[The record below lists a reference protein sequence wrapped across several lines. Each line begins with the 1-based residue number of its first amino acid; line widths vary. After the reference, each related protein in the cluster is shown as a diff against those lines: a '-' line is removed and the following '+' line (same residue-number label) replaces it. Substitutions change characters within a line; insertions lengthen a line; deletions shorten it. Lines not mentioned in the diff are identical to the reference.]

1 MRILRPAGESIRGC
15 ERRCPTDGTR
25 PQPPLQASRRGV
37 RQVTRTTPRTVS
49 KFVNKSRRAS
59 LLQGLRAPDSPTRS
73 LASRFVF
80 TRGASPLGLPST
92 RSREPLRLYPRGIP
106 PPAPPTPSREP
117 LRRLAPIAWLASL
130 RSLASSLARRGSP

>member
-80 TRGASPLGLPST
+80 TRGASPPGLPPPRPPEPLRIYPRGFAPRTPHT
-92 RSREPLRLYPRGIP
+92 RSREPLRIYPRGF
-106 PPAPPTPSREP
+106 A
-117 LRRLAPIAWLASL
+117 
-130 RSLASSLARRGSP
+130 

>member
-80 TRGASPLGLPST
+80 TRGASPLGLPFNPP
-92 RSREPLRLYPRGIP
+92 RQAPLILPEG
-106 PPAPPTPSREP
+106 
-117 LRRLAPIAWLASL
+117 
-130 RSLASSLARRGSP
+130 